1 MQKYEVLIEENAFG
15 ETRPVKVS
23 MDIPISELL
32 VDLVET
38 LHLPKSDLFGNP
50 LVYALY
56 HAPSG
61 RMLPSEQTLESSGI
75 LPGMRLRLDS
85 LQSDRIPIP
94 DEPEM
99 MNGFIPPQSP
109 QNYDLYVSETLFDGA
124 LFSTS
129 SPDQSISE
137 LDVKIKRRRSSRRA
151 FLLSCG
157 IVLGVSGAGVG
168 YAAYRGALNTS
179 FLQTN
184 VPHKVVAQQNPQS
197 AKKTPVSKMNVPTQI
212 TVKLRM
218 TFTKH
223 QNLVRVVAWSA
234 LGNILASGSDDSH
247 VFIWDPQGN
256 VKQDLLH
263 SASVHA
269 LALSPD
275 GTFIVT
281 GSNNQVAFWSTL
293 TGMRVSLSTHQHT
306 QLVTGL
312 AWTRQNAQQVVS
324 VAEDKLAIIWNPQSF
339 QPSLIYRKHM
349 AALLAV
355 SWSSDGQT
363 VASASQGGV
372 IHVWH
377 AADGQD
383 LHGFYQAATV
393 PMRAIAFD
401 TVGTRLVVGGD
412 DGIIRFWNG
421 LSCVMNGQQC
431 MDTPQRITIAKA
443 SVRALSWSPDGR
455 FLAVGTSN
463 GVFQILQTA
472 QNMKQLF
479 NQNLGDTIHSI
490 AWSSD
495 SKQVATAV
503 GKQVTLWDVV

>member
-32 VDLVET
+32 ADLVET

-212 TVKLRM
+212 
-218 TFTKH
+218 
-223 QNLVRVVAWSA
+223 WY
-234 LGNILASGSDDSH
+234 G
-247 VFIWDPQGN
+247 
-256 VKQDLLH
+256 
-263 SASVHA
+263 
-269 LALSPD
+269 
-275 GTFIVT
+275 
-281 GSNNQVAFWSTL
+281 
-293 TGMRVSLSTHQHT
+293 
-306 QLVTGL
+306 
-312 AWTRQNAQQVVS
+312 
-324 VAEDKLAIIWNPQSF
+324 
-339 QPSLIYRKHM
+339 
-349 AALLAV
+349 
-355 SWSSDGQT
+355 
-363 VASASQGGV
+363 
-372 IHVWH
+372 
-377 AADGQD
+377 
-383 LHGFYQAATV
+383 
-393 PMRAIAFD
+393 
-401 TVGTRLVVGGD
+401 
-412 DGIIRFWNG
+412 
-421 LSCVMNGQQC
+421 
-431 MDTPQRITIAKA
+431 
-443 SVRALSWSPDGR
+443 
-455 FLAVGTSN
+455 
-463 GVFQILQTA
+463 
-472 QNMKQLF
+472 
-479 NQNLGDTIHSI
+479 
-490 AWSSD
+490 
-495 SKQVATAV
+495 
-503 GKQVTLWDVV
+503 